1 MPDHRAADRRVRR
14 TQAHLHGALASLV
27 HEKPYGDIAVKEILA
42 RADVARSTFY
52 AHYEDKDD
60 LLERGMR
67 DLLRGEGA
75 RAAARGASATDR
87 ILAFSLPFLQH
98 VGECRRSNDG
108 TFAAE
113 RGAALHDQLGR
124 VLVQHVAEVLDVELH
139 RRPEREGMM
148 PRELLA
154 QYVASS
160 FVATLRWWFEH
171 PAPGTREVDA
181 HFRALVGPTLDATL
195 DPPFC

>member
-75 RAAARGASATDR
+75 RAAARGTNATER
-87 ILAFSLPFLQH
+87 VLAFSLPFLEH
-98 VGECRRSNDG
+98 VGECRQSNG
-108 TFAAE
+108 GALAAE
-113 RGAALHDQLGR
+113 RGAALHDRLEG
-124 VLVQHVAEVLDVELH
+124 VLVQHVAEVLDVELR
-139 RRPEREGMM
+139 RRPDRES
-148 PRELLA
+148 PVPSELLA
-154 QYVASS
+154 RFVAAS
-160 FVATLRWWFEH
+160 FVAALRWWFEH
-171 PAPGTREVDA
+171 PAPGACEVDA
-181 HFRALVGPTLDATL
+181 HFRALVGPTLGATL
-195 DPPFC
+195 DPPSC